1 MKNSIILNEIVVRA
15 LSRFKK
21 YEWSFEKYAILN
33 EIYETFILNFE
44 R

>member
-1 MKNSIILNEIVVRA
+1 MESSIILNEIVVRA

-33 EIYETFILNFE
+33 EIFETFSPNFE
-44 R
+44 I